1 MTMDL
6 ERGTMRQW
14 VIGRDGVKR
23 WADTNEPVQSDEEL
37 LDLLDAMF
45 SAYEDGP
52 DCYEDPDEQA
62 GYVGKAVKLD
72 DATFHRIADI
82 LNRRR
87 PRVAH
92 NA

>member
-1 MTMDL
+1 MT
-6 ERGTMRQW
+6 
-14 VIGRDGVKR
+14 
-23 WADTNEPVQSDEEL
+23 DTQKAADEEL
-37 LDLLDAMF
+37 RDLLDAMF
-45 SAYEDGP
+45 SAYEAGP

-92 NA
+92 NAELCGSPERSVGESERAPG